1 MEGEKHLLSNHADMD
16 PTINNAIE
24 HFLYEE
30 SFREEQKI
38 YFNLVRRGQDVFVIL
53 PTFIFLLFPRI
64 TNVIKGKDGE
74 SIPTIIIVAP
84 LVAIMKPISSGL
96 E

>member
-1 MEGEKHLLSNHADMD
+1 MEGERHLLSNQADIEA
-16 PTINNAIE
+16 TINNAIE

-38 YFNLVRRGQDVFVIL
+38 CLTFSLFFQGL
-53 PTFIFLLFPRI
+53 WETFIFLLFPQI
-64 TNVIKGKDGE
+64 INVIKGKVGE
-74 SIPTIIIVAP
+74 SISTTIIAAP
-84 LVAIMKPISSGL
+84 LVAIMKPSSSDS